1 MEARAA
7 PSRFI
12 GLDIHKAYFVAIG
25 VNAAQEQVFG
35 PQRVDN
41 WRLDTWIREHLTPH
55 DAVVIEMTT
64 NTYAFYDALAPHVHS
79 VMVVHPPH
87 VALVVRAQVKTDRK
101 AALALAQLHAAGLLT
116 GVWMPPPAIRDLRAL
131 CAERE
136 KLVRMQTQAKNR
148 LQNVLHRHHLASP
161 GTDPYHPKHKEW
173 WETLSVQPLEQ
184 VTIQSQLAT
193 LRFVQEQIAIV
204 QKALAK
210 AVAKDARM
218 PLLVQ
223 LPGIN
228 LLGAI
233 SLLAAIGDISRFPD
247 AKHLVGYAG
256 LGARVH
262 NSGQLHQTGRITK
275 AGRRDLRH
283 VMVEAA
289 QHAVR
294 VHPHWKAVYVRLEVR
309 MGSSKA
315 VVAIARKLLVAVWH
329 VLNDKEVDCHADAT
343 QVACALFAYAYKVG
357 VKNLPDG
364 QSALAFTRAEL
375 DRLGIGQELTEI
387 PWGSKRFKLPPSQ
400 AQDAP
405 T

>member
-1 MEARAA
+1 MDAHAA

-25 VNAAQEQVFG
+25 VTATQEQVFG

-41 WRLDTWIREHLTPH
+41 WRLDTWIREQLTPH
-55 DAVVIEMTT
+55 DAVVLEMTT

-79 VMVVHPPH
+79 VLVVHPPH

-101 AALALAQLHAAGLLT
+101 AALALAQLYAAGLLT

-148 LQNVLHRHHLASP
+148 LQNVLHRHHLAPP
-161 GTDPYHPKHKEW
+161 GTDPYHPKHTEW
-173 WETLSVQPLEQ
+173 WEALAVQPLEQ

-193 LRFVQEQIAIV
+193 LRFAQAQIALV

-210 AVAKDARM
+210 AVADDPRM

-228 LLGAI
+228 LIGAI
-233 SLLAAIGDISRFPD
+233 SLLAAIGDITRFPD
-247 AKHLVGYAG
+247 AKQLVGYAG

-262 NSGQLHQTGRITK
+262 DSGQLHQTGRITK

-289 QHAVR
+289 QHAVL
-294 VHPHWKAVYVRLEVR
+294 VHPHWKVVYARLNIR
-309 MGSSKA
+309 LGRSKA
-315 VVAIARKLLVAVWH
+315 IVAIARKLLVAVWH
-329 VLNDKEVDCHADAT
+329 VLHEQAVDRHADAT
-343 QVACALFAYAYKVG
+343 QVACAFFAYAYKVG
-357 VKNLPDG
+357 VKNLPAG
-364 QSALAFTRAEL
+364 QSALQFTRAQL
-375 DRLGIGQELTEI
+375 DRLGIGMELTEI
-387 PWGSKRFKLPPSQ
+387 PWGSKRFTLPPSQ
-400 AQDAP
+400 RNVSA
-405 T
+405 